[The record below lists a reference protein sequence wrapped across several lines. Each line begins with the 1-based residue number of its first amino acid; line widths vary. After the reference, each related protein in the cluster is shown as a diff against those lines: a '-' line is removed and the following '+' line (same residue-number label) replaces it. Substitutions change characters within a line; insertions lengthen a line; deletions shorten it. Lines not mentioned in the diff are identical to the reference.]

1 MYRYSIHLNS
11 YTKYIEVT
19 GETTKFHT
27 SDVCRSL
34 FVNQEKLREIAK
46 ERKDR
51 EAEMRKRMADIQKKK
66 KEILK
71 EREQKV

>member
-1 MYRYSIHLNS
+1 MTREKKKI
-11 YTKYIEVT
+11 
-19 GETTKFHT
+19 HT
-27 SDVCRSL
+27 SDVCISL

-51 EAEMRKRMADIQKKK
+51 EAETRKRMADIQKKK